1 MECPQCRFDN
11 PPSMKF
17 CGQCGARLGAV
28 CPGCGAPVVAGFKF
42 CGECGTPLAEAPAPA
57 PHPPPPPAAPSP
69 PAPPAAASYTPAHL
83 KEQILQS
90 KSAIEGERKQVTVL
104 FCDLVS
110 STALADRLG
119 PEVMHTLLSQFF
131 ELALAEVHRYEGTVN
146 QFLGDGFMA
155 LFGAPIAHEDHG
167 RRAVLAALGL
177 QRQLRDHHELGES
190 HGVELAVRMG
200 INTGL
205 VVVGGIG
212 DRLRMDYTAIGD
224 TTNLAARLQQLA
236 PTGAILVSEATAR
249 LVEGEVA
256 LEALP
261 PLAVKGKSVPI
272 PAFRVNGLGPRRPE
286 EAVLASTRLS
296 PFVGREREL
305 AVLGELL
312 EQAASGL
319 GQVVGIAGEAG
330 SGKSRLL
337 HEFRRRATRV
347 PAARL
352 AGRCVSYGAGVPY
365 LPLVHA
371 LRGAW
376 EIGDADEPAEAAAKA
391 RAAMTGS
398 LGILAEDD
406 PALPHLLGLL
416 NPAEPATAAAAD
428 GSAAAGS
435 MTAQALQGRTFAA
448 LRQWISG
455 AGRGGLVILE
465 IEDLHW
471 ADPTSEEFLSYLA
484 EGLAGM
490 PLLLLLTYRSG
501 YRPRWMD
508 RSYATQITMRRLGER
523 ESERVVQAALQ
534 RASVPAELARLVLAK
549 AEGNPFFLE
558 ELTRSLLERGT
569 WGAAAEG
576 EAPTAVPDTIQGV
589 LMARIDRLPDEPKR
603 LLQAAS
609 VLGREFSARLLAAI
623 WEGPSPMEPLL
634 RELQRGEFVYE
645 MPSAEEPLHLFKHAL
660 TQEVVYQSLL
670 TSRRQALHAAAGR
683 ALEELHAGRLD
694 EVCAGL
700 AHHYSQSG
708 EAAKA
713 VDYLSLLAE
722 QAAARYSHA
731 EAAKALYEALEN
743 AERLPAERRDA
754 AALEIVRRLAVSLLP
769 LARFPE
775 ARDLLAH
782 HRSRLAAVDDPRLAG
797 AIEFWLAL
805 YHSYLGDQAAA
816 AEAAGRAAATARA
829 CGDLE
834 TEGKARYVLARDGFV
849 TGRFAAAISTG
860 QEAAALLAHCGERWW
875 RGQTHWAIGF
885 NQYALGRWQ
894 EALAEMA
901 KAHSIGEVLEEPRLD
916 TSWSVGYFHATMGEP
931 EAGIEACQ
939 RALARSRDPLNL
951 TAAQGFLGYA
961 QLERGDLDAAREALE
976 PAVATFEA
984 SGFDQLAGWLAT
996 FLAEVYA
1003 RQGRF
1008 DEGRERARRALEAA
1022 ERTGFG
1028 YGANLARRALGRVAL
1043 AAGDRAE
1050 AAACLGAA
1058 LDGFDALG
1066 VAMEAARTRLDLA
1079 DLAAAADDART
1090 AAAELARARRA
1101 FSDLRLPRWIERTER
1116 RERDLA
1122 GRPELAGRPQPS
1134 AEGETASAPAPLP
1147 AADVAARLAVN

>member
-28 CPGCGAPVVAGFKF
+28 CPSCGAPVVAGFKF
-42 CGECGTPLAEAPAPA
+42 CGECGAAVAEP
-57 PHPPPPPAAPSP
+57 P
-69 PAPPAAASYTPAHL
+69 PAPPPAPSYTPPHL
-83 KEQILQS
+83 KEQILQT
-90 KSAIEGERKQVTVL
+90 KTAIEGERKQVTVL

-119 PEVMHTLLSQFF
+119 PEVMHSLLSQFF

-155 LFGAPIAHEDHG
+155 LFGAPIAHEDHA

-177 QRQLRDHHELGES
+177 QRQLREHHGELGER

-200 INTGL
+200 LNTGL

-236 PTGAILVSEATAR
+236 PAGAILASEATAR

-256 LEALP
+256 LEPLP
-261 PLAVKGKSVPI
+261 PLAVKGKSAPI
-272 PAFRVNGLGPRRPE
+272 AAYRVLGLGPRRPD
-286 EAVLASTRLS
+286 EAVLSGTRLS

-312 EQAASGL
+312 EQAAAGL

-337 HEFRRRATRV
+337 HEFRRRSWNI

-365 LPLVHA
+365 LPLLHA
-371 LRGAW
+371 LRGAL
-376 EIGDADEPAEAAAKA
+376 EIGEGDDPAEVAAKA
-391 RAAMTGS
+391 RSG
-398 LGILAEDD
+398 LGGIVGPDD
-406 PALPHLLGLL
+406 LPHLLGLL
-416 NPAEPATAAAAD
+416 GPGEPSAE
-428 GSAAAGS
+428 GRAAAGA
-435 MTAQALQGRTFAA
+435 MTAQALQGHTFAA
-448 LRQWISG
+448 LRQWIAG

-484 EGLAGM
+484 EGLTGM

-508 RSYATQITMRRLGER
+508 RSYSTQITMRRLGER

-558 ELTRSLLERGT
+558 ELTRSLLERGSWT
-569 WGAAAEG
+569 AAAGSHADG
-576 EAPTAVPDTIQGV
+576 EASAVPDTIQGV
-589 LMARIDRLPDEPKR
+589 LMARIDRLPDEHKR

-609 VLGREFSARLLAAI
+609 VLGREFSPRLLGRI
-623 WEGPSPMEPLL
+623 WEGPSPMAPLL

-645 MPSAEEPLHLFKHAL
+645 MPAAEEPLHLFKHAL

-670 TSRRQALHAAAGR
+670 TARRQALHAAAGR
-683 ALEELHAGRLD
+683 ALEEIYAGRL
-694 EVCAGL
+694 EEACAGL
-700 AHHYSQSG
+700 AHHFSQAG
-708 EAAKA
+708 EASKA

-722 QAAARYSHA
+722 QAAARYAHA
-731 EAAKALYEALEN
+731 EAAKALYEALDH
-743 AERLPAERRDA
+743 AERLPPEARDA
-754 AALEIVRRLAVSLLP
+754 AALGIVRRLAISLLP

-775 ARDLLAH
+775 ARDLLAR
-782 HRSRLAAVDDPRLAG
+782 HRGRLAAVDDPRLAG
-797 AIEFWLAL
+797 AIDFWLAL

-816 AEAAGRAAATARA
+816 AEAAGRAVATAQR

-849 TGRFAAAISTG
+849 SGRFAAAIASG
-860 QEAAALLAHCGERWW
+860 EEAVALLERSGERWW

-901 KAHSIGEVLEEPRLD
+901 KAHAIGEALEEPRLD

-931 EAGIEACQ
+931 EAGIEACRQ
-939 RALARSRDPLNL
+939 ALARSRDPLNL

-961 QLERGDLDAAREALE
+961 QLEQGDLAAAREALE
-976 PAVATFEA
+976 AAVATFEA

-1003 RQGRF
+1003 REGRHA
-1008 DEGRERARRALEAA
+1008 EGRERGRRALETAL
-1022 ERTGFG
+1022 RTGFG
-1028 YGANLARRALGRVAL
+1028 YGASLARRALGRVAL
-1043 AAGDRAE
+1043 AAGEHEE
-1050 AAACLGAA
+1050 AASCLAAA
-1058 LDGFDALG
+1058 LAGFAELG
-1066 VAMEAARTRLDLA
+1066 VALEAARTRLDLA
-1079 DLAAAADDART
+1079 TLAAAADDGAG
-1090 AAAELARARRA
+1090 AADELARARSA
-1101 FSDLRLPRWIERTER
+1101 FRDLGLPRLVELADR
-1116 RERDLA
+1116 RE
-1122 GRPELAGRPQPS
+1122 GELALRRDT
-1134 AEGETASAPAPLP
+1134 EL
-1147 AADVAARLAVN
+1147 AARATVH